1 MDLGLPLRK
10 AVSPWGTCVPTLFS
24 GGAPHRCGGR
34 VTATAGA

>member
-10 AVSPWGTCVPTLFS
+10 AVSLWGTCVPTLFRE
-24 GGAPHRCGGR
+24 GRRTAAGGR